1 MKRRLSTRGLATIII
16 LVGAA
21 AISMMPNTNNHET
34 RTMRVYEV
42 KDEITY
48 LVDGNGEIYGMTDA
62 VIGKYEDL
70 MVTIDNQGTKD
81 LKDDVIVNW
90 RYKN

>member
-1 MKRRLSTRGLATIII
+1 MKKLSTRGLLTV
-16 LVGAA
+16 LVVVGTVAM
-21 AISMMPNTNNHET
+21 SMMPNTNNHET

-48 LVDGNGEIYGMTDA
+48 LVDGNGEIYGMTDE
-62 VIGKYEDL
+62 VICKYEDL
-70 MVTIDNQGTKD
+70 LVVIDNQGTKD
-81 LKDDVIVNW
+81 LKDDVILSW

>member
-1 MKRRLSTRGLATIII
+1 MKKLSTRGLLTV
-16 LVGAA
+16 LVVVGTVAM
-21 AISMMPNTNNHET
+21 SMMPNTNNHET

-48 LVDGNGEIYGMTDA
+48 LVDGNGEIYGMTDE
-62 VIGKYEDL
+62 VICKYEDL
-70 MVTIDNQGTKD
+70 LVAIDNQGTKD
-81 LKDDVIVNW
+81 LKDDVILSW

>member
-1 MKRRLSTRGLATIII
+1 MKKLSTRGLLTV
-16 LVGAA
+16 LVVIGAVA
-21 AISMMPNTNNHET
+21 MSMMPNTNNHET

-48 LVDGNGEIYGMTDA
+48 LVDGNREIYGMTDE
-62 VIGKYEDL
+62 VICKYEDL
-70 MVTIDNQGTKD
+70 LVVIDNQGTKD
-81 LKDDVIVNW
+81 LKDDVILSW